1 MTFSLRRI
9 IAGIGANVFN
19 RLSLTI
25 VQLALVPVLSV
36 HWGLPVYGAWLLLA
50 TIPTFLGMSDLG
62 FATAAGTRMTMLSAR
77 GERGEAQ
84 IVFQSA
90 WAMILATTA
99 IAAAVALAAIWLIPG
114 SIFPTAGGFSAE
126 DARATLEILVIYGI
140 LALVGNIIPNGFRA
154 AEQYHWGATLATL
167 AIIFENGAVIVAVF
181 LGAEPLGAAMALLA
195 ARVAGIFLQYEVFRR
210 RVDWLHFGLKH
221 ASAREVRNLLGP
233 AMALISLPLGQAALL
248 QGVSLALGAAA
259 GPAAVPALNATRT
272 LSRVGILAGQMF
284 SHAISPELSAVAG
297 RRDESGRA
305 ILLAA
310 NMLAALLIAV
320 PFAIVLIIFGQDIV
334 RLWSRGIIIPPLSLM
349 AGIALSVVLGGLW
362 NPLATMA
369 VALNRL
375 RVVSLE
381 ILAVSALTLIPAYL
395 LSLQFGASGAAL
407 ATALADGGIL
417 ALFIWR
423 FREIFGPP
431 SLIRDAV
438 PVILKQLR
446 SILSGKGRV

>member
-62 FATAAGTRMTMLSAR
+62 FASAAGTRMTMLSAR
-77 GERGEAQ
+77 GERAEAQ

-90 WAMILATTA
+90 WAMILAATA
-99 IAAAVALAAIWLIPG
+99 IAAVLAIAIIFSVPGNLFPVAE
-114 SIFPTAGGFSAE
+114 GFSAA
-126 DARATLEILVIYGI
+126 DARATLAVLAIYGI
-140 LALVGNIIPNGFRA
+140 LALVGNIIPSGFRA
-154 AEQYHWGATLATL
+154 AEQYHWAATLLTIAY
-167 AIIFENGAVIVAVF
+167 IVENVAVIAAV
-181 LGAEPLGAAMALLA
+181 LSGAGPFAAAIVLLA
-195 ARVAGIFLQYEVFRR
+195 ARMAGIFLQYEVFRR

-221 ASAREVRNLLGP
+221 ASAREVRKLLGP
-233 AMALISLPLGQAALL
+233 AMALMSLPLGQAALL

-272 LSRVGILAGQMF
+272 LSRVGILAAQMF

-297 RRDESGRA
+297 RRDENGRA
-305 ILLAA
+305 MLLAA

-320 PFAIVLIIFGQDIV
+320 PFAVVLILLGQDIV
-334 RLWSRGIIIPPLSLM
+334 RLWSGGIIVPPPALV
-349 AGIALSVVLGGLW
+349 AAIALSVVLGGLW

-375 RVVSLE
+375 RVVSLGMLVVSG
-381 ILAVSALTLIPAYL
+381 LALVPTYV

-417 ALFIWR
+417 ALFLWR

-431 SLIRDAV
+431 SLIRDA
-438 PVILKQLR
+438 ILELKKRIANFAHRL
-446 SILSGKGRV
+446 